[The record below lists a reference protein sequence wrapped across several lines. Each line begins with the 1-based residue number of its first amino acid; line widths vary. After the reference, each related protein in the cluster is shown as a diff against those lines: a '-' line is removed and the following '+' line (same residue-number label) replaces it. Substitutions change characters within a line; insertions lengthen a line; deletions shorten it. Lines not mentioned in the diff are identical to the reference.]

1 MFIEKA
7 FAKKYGSYEIIE
19 GGLVDKCLAELTN
32 GVPET
37 YYTAEEDNV
46 QDLWNRTLKLYK
58 EKHFLGAGSP
68 NHPNGDSETSGTG
81 IVQGHAYSILKLIEA
96 DGHKLIQIRNPWG
109 RGEWTGDWGDDSEL
123 WTTRMMN
130 LCNYEDTAEDGVFW
144 MDFNDYVE
152 EFTEIYVC
160 RVFNEDEG
168 WKSCFVEDEWAGNPG
183 EGIPTS
189 NNRAAKMENNPNYG
203 ITCHQPGKGYF
214 ILRMLDKENSF
225 KAKEM
230 GYFSV

>member
-1 MFIEKA
+1 
-7 FAKKYGSYEIIE
+7 
-19 GGLVDKCLAELTN
+19 
-32 GVPET
+32 
-37 YYTAEEDNV
+37 
-46 QDLWNRTLKLYK
+46 
-58 EKHFLGAGSP
+58 
-68 NHPNGDSETSGTG
+68 
-81 IVQGHAYSILKLIEA
+81 
-96 DGHKLIQIRNPWG
+96 
-109 RGEWTGDWGDDSEL
+109 
-123 WTTRMMN
+123 MMN

-152 EFTEIYVC
+152 EFSEIYVC

-189 NNRAAKMENNPNYG
+189 NNRGAKMENNPNYG
-203 ITCHQPGKGYF
+203 INCHQPGKGYF

-230 GYFSV
+230 GYFSVQNQGGKLIKRPRDKELAQGGPGYSAIHAKEIKFPDNLDYPVKLTALVASMAGKPGRFTIQIYSKDQKMSIEKLNLI